1 MMGEESNITMPPEQK
16 SVMKRTEKRTTT
28 STTDEFERA
37 SLKKE
42 GVNEVVGKPRAKRI
56 SL

>member
-28 STTDEFERA
+28 STTNEFERA
-37 SLKKE
+37 SLGE
-42 GVNEVVGKPRAKRI
+42 GLNGVVGNNEKM
-56 SL
+56 